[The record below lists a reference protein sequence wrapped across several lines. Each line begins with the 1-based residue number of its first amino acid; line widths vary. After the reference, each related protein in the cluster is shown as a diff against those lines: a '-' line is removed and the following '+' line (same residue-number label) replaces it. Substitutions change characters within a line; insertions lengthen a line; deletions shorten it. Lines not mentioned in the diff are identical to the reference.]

1 MSVFRYTQVGR
12 SGKEAG
18 GHYWFSRSLRGE
30 RRLSGRAKEASS
42 RRERVKQALSTFEGR
57 VFALTVTGNKRWSNI
72 TKGEE
77 EEEEKRGA
85 GVREGGEETRV

>member
-1 MSVFRYTQVGR
+1 M
-12 SGKEAG
+12 
-18 GHYWFSRSLRGE
+18 
-30 RRLSGRAKEASS
+30 
-42 RRERVKQALSTFEGR
+42 KQALSTFEGR